1 MELAVKP
8 AGVRGS
14 LEGEAQK
21 WTKTRLMV
29 ESCSTMSVI
38 RLADQSRADL
48 APLCPRSDSRRCP
61 PIFISFLSWR
71 APQLFPFCHLR
82 HSLKNQRIRL
92 TAFFV
97 CCGREMIHD
106 DVNEAQ
112 RNLAWVLLRKENKA
126 RVRRYKYIVSVP
138 TCMLECSAK
147 HITTRAITPFNL
159 PRPLMCADSL
169 WCGAI
174 HSAWRSFHT
183 IGTLQEKKNINKF
196 FSVCHTWRH
205 HGSPHMKWLDHTS
218 SACALLVLAGLPD
231 PASAVALM
239 NVSLIF
245 LAASTTAATI
255 PHPDTTW
262 PHSTRQRLDAS
273 KC

>member
-8 AGVRGS
+8 AWVRGS

-71 APQLFPFCHLR
+71 APQLFSFCHLR

-97 CCGREMIHD
+97 CCGQEMIHD

-112 RNLAWVLLRKENKA
+112 RNLAWVLLRKKKTKPEWDDINTLCLFPHA
-126 RVRRYKYIVSVP
+126 
-138 TCMLECSAK
+138 CSSA
-147 HITTRAITPFNL
+147 
-159 PRPLMCADSL
+159 PLN
-169 WCGAI
+169 
-174 HSAWRSFHT
+174 
-183 IGTLQEKKNINKF
+183 TLQH
-196 FSVCHTWRH
+196 VRLH
-205 HGSPHMKWLDHTS
+205 P
-218 SACALLVLAGLPD
+218 
-231 PASAVALM
+231 
-239 NVSLIF
+239 LICQD
-245 LAASTTAATI
+245 L
-255 PHPDTTW
+255 
-262 PHSTRQRLDAS
+262 
-273 KC
+273 

>member
-8 AGVRGS
+8 AWVRGS

-29 ESCSTMSVI
+29 ESCLTMSVI

-71 APQLFPFCHLR
+71 APQLFSFCHLR
-82 HSLKNQRIRL
+82 HSLNNQRIRL
-92 TAFFV
+92 TFFLV
-97 CCGREMIHD
+97 CCGREMIDD

-112 RNLAWVLLRKENKA
+112 RNVAWVLLRKENKA
-126 RVRRYKYIVSVP
+126 GVRRYKYIVSVP
-138 TCMLECSAK
+138 TCMLECFAK

-183 IGTLQEKKNINKF
+183 IGTLQEKKYK
-196 FSVCHTWRH
+196 H
-205 HGSPHMKWLDHTS
+205 
-218 SACALLVLAGLPD
+218 
-231 PASAVALM
+231 
-239 NVSLIF
+239 IF
-245 LAASTTAATI
+245 LCVSHLAALWQP
-255 PHPDTTW
+255 PHEVTW
-262 PHSTRQRLDAS
+262 SHVLRVRSWSLQACRIQPVQSR
-273 KC
+273 